1 MIKSM
6 TGYGSAQLENDSLGI
21 TVEVKSLN
29 SKYLD
34 TVIKLPRVFFDKEI
48 EVKKIA
54 SKKLER
60 GKIAVNISYEHKDSE
75 EARITFNEKLLK
87 SYYKKV
93 KKIATDIDAPS
104 DGLLK
109 LVMEFPGVMR
119 TEETKDKLQDHW
131 NRVKDIILEAIIKCE
146 EFRVAEGTTLKNKLV
161 VYVDKIET
169 YLSKVDKIDPTRT
182 EAIKNRLQ
190 KHMMEIEGNEKFD
203 PNRFEQEM
211 VYYIEKL
218 DISEEKVRLK
228 THLDYFLEILNENE
242 SQGKKLSFLSQ
253 EMGREI
259 NTIGSK
265 ANDAEIQKL
274 VVGMK
279 DELEKIKEQL
289 QNIL

>member
-1 MIKSM
+1 M
-6 TGYGSAQLENDSLGI
+6 TGYGIAQLENNSLSI
-21 TVEVKSLN
+21 VVEVKSLN

-34 TVIKLPRVFFDKEI
+34 TVIKLPKVFFDKEV

-54 SKKLER
+54 SEKLER
-60 GKIAVNISYEHKDSE
+60 GKVSVNISYERKDTE
-75 EARITFNEKLLK
+75 VARISINSKLLK
-87 SYYKKV
+87 SYYQEIKQ
-93 KKIATDIDAPS
+93 IATSLEVDSTGIFRM
-104 DGLLK
+104 
-109 LVMEFPGVMR
+109 VMEFPEVMR
-119 TEETKDKLQDHW
+119 TEEPKDKLQDDW
-131 NRVKDIILEAIIKCE
+131 KRVKDTVLEAMVKCD
-146 EFRVAEGTTLKNKLV
+146 EFRVTEGATLKNMLV
-161 VYVDKIET
+161 VYIDRIDN
-169 YLSKVDKIDPTRT
+169 YLSKVNKLDPHRT
-182 EAIKNRLQ
+182 ESIKKRLL
-190 KHMMEIEGNEKFD
+190 KHMEEISENEKFD
-203 PNRFEQEM
+203 NNRFEQEM

-228 THLDYFLEILNENE
+228 SHLDFFLETLNEGE

-289 QNIL
+289 QNVL

>member
-6 TGYGSAQLENDSLGI
+6 TGYGTAQLENDSLSI
-21 TVEVKSLN
+21 SVEVKSLN

-34 TVIKLPRVFFDKEI
+34 TVIKLPKVFFDKEI

-54 SKKLER
+54 AEKLER
-60 GKIAVNISYEHKDSE
+60 GKIAVIINYDRKDSE
-75 EARITFNEKLLK
+75 VGRITFNEKLLK
-87 SYYKKV
+87 SYYQKV
-93 KKIATDIDAPS
+93 KKIASDVDAPS

-109 LVMEFPGVMR
+109 LVLEFPEVMR
-119 TEETKDKLQDHW
+119 TEEPKGKLQDHW

-169 YLSKVDKIDPTRT
+169 YLTKIERIDPTRT
-182 EAIKNRLQ
+182 EAIKKRLQ
-190 KHMMEIEGNEKFD
+190 KHMTEIEGNEKFD

-211 VYYIEKL
+211 VYYVEKL

-228 THLDYFLEILNENE
+228 THLDYFLEILSESV

>member
-1 MIKSM
+1 M
-6 TGYGSAQLENDSLGI
+6 TGYGVAQLETDTLSI
-21 TVEVKSLN
+21 IVEAKSLN

-34 TVIKLPRVFFDKEI
+34 TVIKLPKVFFDKEV

-54 SKKLER
+54 TEKLER
-60 GKIAVNISYEHKDSE
+60 GKVSINISYERKDTE
-75 EARITFNEKLLK
+75 VARVSINAKLLK
-87 SYYKKV
+87 AYYQELKQ
-93 KKIATDIDAPS
+93 IAKNLDAEEPIDFFNIA
-104 DGLLK
+104 L
-109 LVMEFPGVMR
+109 EFPEVMR
-119 TEETKDKLQDHW
+119 TEEPKDKLQDDW
-131 NRVKDIILEAIIKCE
+131 KRVMDTVREAMVKCN
-146 EFRVAEGTTLKNKLV
+146 EFRVTEGANLKNMLV
-161 VYVDKIET
+161 VYIDRIET
-169 YLSKVDKIDPTRT
+169 YLNKVNNLDPNRT
-182 EAIKNRLQ
+182 ESIKRRLL
-190 KHMMEIEGNEKFD
+190 KHMEEISGNEKFD

-228 THLDYFLEILNENE
+228 SHLDFFLETLNEGE

-265 ANDAEIQKL
+265 ANDADIQKL

-289 QNIL
+289 QNVL

>member
-1 MIKSM
+1 M
-6 TGYGSAQLENDSLGI
+6 TGYGTAQLENDSLSI
-21 TVEVKSLN
+21 SVEVKSLN

-54 SKKLER
+54 AEKLER
-60 GKIAVNISYEHKDSE
+60 GKIAVIINYDRKDSE
-75 EARITFNEKLLK
+75 VGRITFNEKLLK
-87 SYYKKV
+87 SYYQKV
-93 KKIATDIDAPS
+93 KKIASDVDAPS
-104 DGLLK
+104 DGLLR
-109 LVMEFPGVMR
+109 LVLEFPEVMR
-119 TEETKDKLQDHW
+119 TEEPKHKLQDHW

-146 EFRVAEGTTLKNKLV
+146 EFRVAEGATLKNKLV

-169 YLSKVDKIDPTRT
+169 YLTKIERIDPTRT
-182 EAIKNRLQ
+182 EAIKKRLQ
-190 KHMMEIEGNEKFD
+190 KHMTEIEGNEKFD

-211 VYYIEKL
+211 VYYVEKL

-228 THLDYFLEILNENE
+228 THLDYFLDILSENV

>member
-1 MIKSM
+1 M
-6 TGYGSAQLENDSLGI
+6 TGYGVAQLETDTLSI
-21 TVEVKSLN
+21 IVEAKSLN

-34 TVIKLPRVFFDKEI
+34 TVIKLPKVFFDKEV

-54 SKKLER
+54 TEKLER
-60 GKIAVNISYEHKDSE
+60 GKVSINISYERKDTE
-75 EARITFNEKLLK
+75 VARVSINAKLLK
-87 SYYKKV
+87 AYYQELKQ
-93 KKIATDIDAPS
+93 IAKNLDAEEPIDFFNIA
-104 DGLLK
+104 L
-109 LVMEFPGVMR
+109 EFPEVMR
-119 TEETKDKLQDHW
+119 TEEPKDKLQDDW
-131 NRVKDIILEAIIKCE
+131 KRVMDTVREAMVKCN
-146 EFRVAEGTTLKNKLV
+146 EFRVTEGANLKNMLV
-161 VYVDKIET
+161 VYIDRIET
-169 YLSKVDKIDPTRT
+169 YLNKVNNLDPNRT
-182 EAIKNRLQ
+182 ESIKKRLL
-190 KHMMEIEGNEKFD
+190 KHMEEISGNEKFD

-228 THLDYFLEILNENE
+228 SHLDFFLETLNEGE

-265 ANDAEIQKL
+265 ANDADIQKL

-289 QNIL
+289 QNVL

>member
-1 MIKSM
+1 M
-6 TGYGSAQLENDSLGI
+6 TGYGTAQLENDSLGI
-21 TVEVKSLN
+21 SVEVKSLN

-34 TVIKLPRVFFDKEI
+34 AVIKLPKVFFDKEI
-48 EVKKIA
+48 EVKKVA
-54 SKKLER
+54 SEKLER
-60 GKIAVNISYEHKDSE
+60 GKIVVNINYERKDSE
-75 EARITFNEKLLK
+75 VARIIINEKLLK
-87 SYYKKV
+87 SYYHQI
-93 KKIATDIDAPS
+93 KKIATDIEAPS

-109 LVMEFPGVMR
+109 LVMEFPEVIR
-119 TEETKDKLQDHW
+119 TEEPKDKLQDDW
-131 NRVKDIILEAIIKCE
+131 NRVKDVILEAIIKCE
-146 EFRVAEGTTLKNKLV
+146 EFRVVEGATLKNKLV

-169 YLSKVDKIDPTRT
+169 YLSKVGT
-182 EAIKNRLQ
+182 EAIKKRLQ
-190 KHMMEIEGNEKFD
+190 KHIIEIEGNEKFD

-218 DISEEKVRLK
+218 DINEEKVRLK
-228 THLDYFLEILNENE
+228 AHLDYFLEILSESE

>member
-6 TGYGSAQLENDSLGI
+6 TGYGTAQLENDTLSI
-21 TVEVKSLN
+21 SVEVKSLN

-34 TVIKLPRVFFDKEI
+34 TMIKLPKVFFDKEVD
-48 EVKKIA
+48 VKKFA
-54 SKKLER
+54 TEKLER
-60 GKIAVNISYEHKDSE
+60 GKIAVVINYQRKDSE
-75 EARITFNEKLLK
+75 VAKISINEKLLK
-87 SYYKKV
+87 TYYKKL
-93 KKIATDIDAPS
+93 KNIASEVGAPT

-109 LVMEFPGVMR
+109 MVLEFPEVMR
-119 TEETKDKLQDHW
+119 AEEPKDKLQDDW
-131 NRVKDIILEAIIKCE
+131 QRVKDIILEAINKCE
-146 EFRVAEGTTLKNKLV
+146 EFRVTEGATLKNKLV
-161 VYVDKIET
+161 IYIDKIES
-169 YLSKVDKIDPTRT
+169 YLTKVDKMDPLRT
-182 EAIKNRLQ
+182 EAIKKRLQ
-190 KHMMEIEGNEKFD
+190 KHLMEIDGNEKFD

-211 VYYIEKL
+211 VYYLEKL

-228 THLDYFLEILNENE
+228 THLDYFLVILSENT

-279 DELEKIKEQL
+279 DELEKLKEQL

>member
-6 TGYGSAQLENDSLGI
+6 TGYGTAQLENDSLSI
-21 TVEVKSLN
+21 SVEVKSLN

-34 TVIKLPRVFFDKEI
+34 TVIKLPKVFFDKEI

-54 SKKLER
+54 AEKLER
-60 GKIAVNISYEHKDSE
+60 GKIAVIINYDRKDSE
-75 EARITFNEKLLK
+75 VGRITFNEKLLK
-87 SYYKKV
+87 AYYQKV
-93 KKIATDIDAPS
+93 KKIASDVDAPS

-109 LVMEFPGVMR
+109 LVLEFPEVIR
-119 TEETKDKLQDHW
+119 TEEPKDKLQDHW
-131 NRVKDIILEAIIKCE
+131 NRVKDIILEAIINCE
-146 EFRVAEGTTLKNKLV
+146 EFRVAEGATLKNKLV

-169 YLSKVDKIDPTRT
+169 YLTKIERIDPTRT
-182 EAIKNRLQ
+182 EAIKKRLQ
-190 KHMMEIEGNEKFD
+190 KHMTEIEGNEKFD

-211 VYYIEKL
+211 VYYVEKL

-228 THLDYFLEILNENE
+228 THLDYFLEILSESV